1 MSQNDDVSKQGR
13 KAVTPDALIKPTEKG
28 EVTLTEEE
36 LSRVSGGKS
45 CATGQ
50 HIKKA
55 VLTVR

>member
-1 MSQNDDVSKQGR
+1 MSQTGDVSKQDR

-28 EVTLTEEE
+28 EIMLTEEE
-36 LSRVSGGKS
+36 LSRVSGGAS
-45 CATGQ
+45 CAAGQ